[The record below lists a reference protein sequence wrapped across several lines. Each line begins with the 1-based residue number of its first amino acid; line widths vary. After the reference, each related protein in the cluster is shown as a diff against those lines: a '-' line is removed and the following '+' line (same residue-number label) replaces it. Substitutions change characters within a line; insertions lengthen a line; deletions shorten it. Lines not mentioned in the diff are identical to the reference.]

1 MENARIVFQVS
12 AESPCAFLH
21 QNDARI
27 LEVTMSKAKCL
38 SATPSGASVAGNRN
52 SLTAGPLG
60 PVQMQD
66 FHLRER
72 LAHQNRERTPERT
85 VHAKGSAAY
94 SSTVVT
100 WLGILAVMAIVLGG
114 LAYSSPGDDQR
125 HNAVEYGVVPP
136 FRG

>member
-1 MENARIVFQVS
+1 
-12 AESPCAFLH
+12 
-21 QNDARI
+21 
-27 LEVTMSKAKCL
+27 MSKTL
-38 SATPSGASVAGNRN
+38 TMTTSSGAPVADNQN

-66 FHLRER
+66 FHLLEK
-72 LAHQNRERTPERT
+72 LSHQNRERIPERT
-85 VHAKGSAAY
+85 VHAKGLAAY
-94 SSTVVT
+94 SSIVVT

-125 HNAVEYGVVPP
+125 HNVIEYGVIPP